1 MLNHDKGYGDRTK
14 RICDE
19 CKQRK
24 AKEFGK
30 YIPYNNGLNQKWV
43 CLGCYDKRNRR

>member
-1 MLNHDKGYGDRTK
+1 MLNHDSRYGDRTR
-14 RICDE
+14 RICDI

-30 YIPYNNGLNQKWV
+30 YVPYNNGMNQKWV
-43 CLGCYDKRNRR
+43 CSSCYDKRNKR